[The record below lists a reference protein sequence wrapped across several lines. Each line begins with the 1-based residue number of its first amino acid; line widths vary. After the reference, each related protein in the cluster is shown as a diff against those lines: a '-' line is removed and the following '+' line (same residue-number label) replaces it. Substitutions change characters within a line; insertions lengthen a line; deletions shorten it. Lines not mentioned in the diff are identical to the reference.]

1 MGLFLKQ
8 KLACQAAEE
17 LLRASEYTIP
27 LSPVA
32 G

>member
-17 LLRASEYTIP
+17 LLQVIIP